1 MLKKIFRKNGIIFI
15 NNCKEKN
22 IKLIYFIINHYNINK
37 DINHLKKNYYQSIG
51 YQYKDDF

>member
-22 IKLIYFIINHYNINK
+22 IKLMYFIMNHYNINK
-37 DINHLKKNYYQSIG
+37 DIII
-51 YQYKDDF
+51 